1 MVLATGEW
9 STFTRSFLEFYHRAE
24 RGNMRQTVLAI
35 VVASSVLV
43 AGMVMSDDRDRGSRR
58 RPFAQTPAQTQQLNN
73 YQQPPASSIEVQP
86 ASALQTLTPAT
97 VNISI
102 SGFDSVAPHDEE
114 STHQQSSA
122 DSSTLPDAS
131 ASHQTD
137 TAPAA
142 DEVSAAATAADQPVE
157 AETAAAIEV
166 GQEDS
171 IQQQSVEDPLNS
183 TESDSLS

>member
-1 MVLATGEW
+1 
-9 STFTRSFLEFYHRAE
+9 
-24 RGNMRQTVLAI
+24 MRQKALAI

-43 AGMVMSDDRDRGSRR
+43 AGMAMSDDRDRGSRR
-58 RPFAQTPAQTQQLNN
+58 RPFAQAPAQTQQLNN

-86 ASALQTLTPAT
+86 ASALQTLTPT
-97 VNISI
+97 SVNISI
-102 SGFDSVAPHDEE
+102 SGFDSIAPQAEE
-114 STHQQSSA
+114 TTHQLSSA

-131 ASHQTD
+131 VSHQTD
-137 TAPAA
+137 AVPAE
-142 DEVSAAATAADQPVE
+142 DNTSAAATAADQPVE
-157 AETAAAIEV
+157 AETTATIEV